1 LNIDLGINN
10 ERQDCK
16 MGAVCVGSCG
26 KGGRVNARDE
36 GEGIGLMSFKEI
48 EQGNLL

>member
-16 MGAVCVGSCG
+16 LGTVEGSCG
-26 KGGRVNARDE
+26 RGKGMKKMVREYG
-36 GEGIGLMSFKEI
+36 
-48 EQGNLL
+48 